1 MPTGPSGAIFRRW
14 AKAGRSGS
22 GFHLLPWHGL
32 DVAAV
37 FEAGLERREDLLAG
51 MATALGTDPGR
62 LRSLLLWLAAL
73 HDVGKV
79 GSAFQ
84 RQRPDIADRLG
95 IPSNGLGKYR
105 REFGHDHLGFA
116 LLCEDPC
123 MNDRVVVRAPS
134 ALRRR
139 SGLRLLLAIFTGH
152 HGRQPPAGLTLA
164 RFRAERQFRSE
175 DAAVAGE
182 LVRRFAEL
190 FRVDG
195 PIDLDEE
202 GLREISFVLN
212 GMFTIADW
220 LGSAED
226 FSWSSDPTE
235 LGKYLDAHARPT
247 ARRVL
252 ERLRPWPFDIPRT
265 RPVAG
270 FRDLAPVFRP
280 SPLQRAVD
288 KDFDPSA
295 LAPGPILVIV
305 QDATGSGKTEAADL
319 AVQRLV
325 ASRRGD
331 SAYIALPTMAT
342 ADAAFER
349 RRGSADGRGLADLLF
364 EDPCEAVL
372 AHSRAIRRAWRDYLT
387 RASGEPGE
395 PPPHDWFARSSKRA
409 LLARLGVGTVDQAL
423 LGVLRVRHATVR
435 LAGLLRKVLVV
446 DEVHSFDDY
455 VLVLLEELLRH
466 QARLGGS
473 VVLLS
478 ATLAD
483 RLRTRLV
490 RAFASGAG
498 WAEVDGR
505 LARLPAARLP
515 VLAVFHGGGVL
526 CPVLPEAPPRPLR
539 VGFVSTPED
548 CMRHLVKAARRG
560 RCGIWFRNTVDDA
573 VEAFSILE
581 TTCRE
586 RSLPEP
592 LLYHAR
598 FLPRDRDTIEREL
611 LSLAGRAS
619 PPDRRRGR
627 IVVATQAA
635 EQSLDLDFDELVSDL
650 APVDVLIQRFGRF
663 RRHPRDTSGVL
674 CDPPDRRPDTRV
686 LLHVPPPD
694 AAPGPA
700 WYRDFLPRA
709 AAVYP
714 DVARLWLGLQHLRRC
729 VETRGA
735 FDPVREGPEILDRVY
750 RGAEELGEE
759 LPEALRA
766 CLWTAEGEAWAT
778 RETARRDRLTTG
790 KGLLEAWRADP
801 DLPET
806 DALPTTRL
814 GESHEVL
821 LAVRDGDA
829 VRFLI
834 EEDDPLE
841 DSRLRVPW
849 QPAGPV
855 DDGVLEALA
864 GRLRV
869 HLAERGLSEK
879 VIEGDV
885 RRLSFET
892 VLLLEPGGAGW
903 RGVFPGRCRFEVA
916 YDHRRGLHRAG

>member
-1 MPTGPSGAIFRRW
+1 MCEDPSIFRRW
-14 AKAGRSGS
+14 AKAGRSEAD
-22 GFHLLPWHGL
+22 FHLLPWHGL

-37 FEAGLERREDLLAG
+37 FEAALDCREDLLRQLADAAG
-51 MATALGTDPGR
+51 ADPTR
-62 LRSLLLWLAAL
+62 LRRLLLWLAAL

-95 IPSNGLGKYR
+95 IAADGLGEYR
-105 REFGHDHLGFA
+105 REFGHDHLGFL
-116 LLCEDPC
+116 LLCDDPC
-123 MNDRVVVRAPS
+123 VNDRVVVRAPS

-139 SGLRLLLAIFTGH
+139 SGLRLLLAVFTGH
-152 HGRQPPAGLTLA
+152 HGRQPPAGITLA
-164 RFRAERQFRSE
+164 CFRAARQIRSE
-175 DAAVAGE
+175 DTAVAGQ
-182 LVRRFAEL
+182 LVRRFADL
-190 FRVDG
+190 FGIDG
-195 PIDLDEE
+195 PIELDDE
-202 GLREISFVLN
+202 GLRRISFVLN
-212 GMFTIADW
+212 GMFTVADW
-220 LGSAED
+220 LGSAAD
-226 FSWSSDPTE
+226 FAFVSEPMEPDE
-235 LGKYLDAHARPT
+235 YLDRYARPT

-252 ERLRPWPFDIPRT
+252 ERLRPWPFDEPRA
-265 RPVAG
+265 RPAAG
-270 FRDLAPVFRP
+270 FRDLAPAFRP
-280 SPLQRAVD
+280 LPLQQAVD
-288 KDFDPSA
+288 EDFDPSA
-295 LAPGPILVIV
+295 LPPGPILVIV

-319 AVQRLV
+319 TLQRLV
-325 ASRRGD
+325 ACRRAE

-342 ADAAFER
+342 ADSAFER
-349 RRGSADGRGLADLLF
+349 RRRSAGGRGLAGLLF
-364 EDPCEAVL
+364 EDPCEPVL
-372 AHSRAIRRAWRDYLT
+372 AHSRSLRRAWRDYVT
-387 RASGEPGE
+387 RAAGEPGE
-395 PPPHDWFARSSKRA
+395 PPPDDWFTCSSRRA

-455 VLVLLEELLRH
+455 VLTLLEELLRH
-466 QARLGGS
+466 QARVGGS

-483 RLRTRLV
+483 RLRARLV
-490 RAFASGAG
+490 RAFAGGAG
-498 WAEVDGR
+498 WTDVDER
-505 LARLPAARLP
+505 LARLPTARLP
-515 VLAVFHGGGVL
+515 VLAVLHGGGVL
-526 CPVLPEAPPRPLR
+526 CPDLPEASPRPLR
-539 VGFVSTPED
+539 VGFVHTPED
-548 CMRHLVKAARRG
+548 CIRHLVETARQG
-560 RCGIWFRNTVDDA
+560 RCGVWFRNAVDDA
-573 VEAFSILE
+573 VEAFTEIAGA
-581 TTCRE
+581 CRQLG
-586 RSLPEP
+586 LPDP

-598 FLPRDRDTIEREL
+598 FLPRDREAVEREL
-611 LSLAGRAS
+611 LAVAGRDG

-663 RRHPRDTSGVL
+663 RRHPRDATGAL
-674 CDPPDRRPDTRV
+674 CDPPDRRPDTRL
-686 LLHVPPPD
+686 LLHVPPLE
-694 AAPGPA
+694 AAPGPQ

-714 DVARLWLGLQHLRRC
+714 DVARLWAGLKQLRRC

-735 FDPVREGPEILDRVY
+735 FDPVRDGPATLDRVY
-750 RGAEELGEE
+750 RGPEELEEE

-766 CLWTAEGEAWAT
+766 CLRTAEGEAWAV
-778 RETARRDRLTTG
+778 RETARRGRLPTER
-790 KGLLEAWRADP
+790 GLLEAWRAEP

-821 LAVRDGDA
+821 LAVRDGDT

-849 QPAGPV
+849 QPAAPT
-855 DDGVLEALA
+855 DGSL
-864 GRLRV
+864 LRA
-869 HLAERGLSEK
+869 LAERLRAHLVDRGLPSTVVERD
-879 VIEGDV
+879 I

-892 VLLLEPGGAGW
+892 VLLLEPGGDGW
-903 RGVFPGRCRFEVA
+903 RGVFPGRSRFPVA